1 MTLDRVRAATDLIR
15 SIGRGRVLVGIP
27 AEDAARKPE
36 EGEPPSPMNNAT
48 IGYIMENGSPAANI
62 PERPFL
68 IPGMQEAREDVADQ
82 LEGGA
87 RAILEGRETDA
98 NKILHRVGLVAQ
110 NAVRRKID
118 EGPFAPLSPVT
129 LSKRRKRGRT
139 GTKPLIDTGQLRNA
153 ITYVVRDE

>member
-1 MTLDRVRAATDLIR
+1 
-15 SIGRGRVLVGIP
+15 
-27 AEDAARKPE
+27 
-36 EGEPPSPMNNAT
+36 MNNAT

-62 PERPFL
+62 PERPHL
-68 IPGMQEAREDVADQ
+68 IPGVQEAREDIADQ

-98 NKILHRVGLVAQ
+98 NRVLHRVGLVAQ

-118 EGPFAPLSPVT
+118 EGPFDPLSPVT

-139 GTKPLIDTGQLRNA
+139 GTKPLIDTAQYRNA